1 MKKETKES
9 KKDTTL
15 RDIYKMYNSDKRKFI
30 DTIINSGEQCI
41 LRAGS
46 LTVPVYMEEYTEEYT
61 EEDSPDEKF
70 YFFTVT
76 PEVLEEDIV
85 DLKIFNEFISDMLF
99 SVEDFSVSV
108 NSDNLIE
115 IVLDPKHLKELLT
128 ELLKDAR
135 ERQVLYTNVCVLTLN
150 PFRQFNFNTIEV
162 E

>member
-41 LRAGS
+41 LRVGS
-46 LTVPVYMEEYTEEYT
+46 LTVPVYMEEYTEE
-61 EEDSPDEKF
+61 ESPDEKF

-85 DLKIFNEFISDMLF
+85 DLKIFNKFISYMLF
-99 SVEDFSVSV
+99 SASDFSVSV
-108 NSDNLIE
+108 NSENLIE
-115 IVLDPKHLKELLT
+115 IVLNPKHWKEFLT
-128 ELLKDAR
+128 ELIEDLR
-135 ERQVLYTNVCVLTLN
+135 ERQILYGNVCELTLN

>member
-9 KKDTTL
+9 KKDITL
-15 RDIYKMYNSDKRKFI
+15 HDIYKMYNSDKRKFV

-46 LTVPVYMEEYTEEYT
+46 LTVPVYMEEYTEE
-61 EEDSPDEKF
+61 ESPDEKF

-99 SVEDFSVSV
+99 SVSDFSVSV
-108 NSDNLIE
+108 NSENLIE
-115 IVLDPKHLKELLT
+115 IVLDPKHWKELLT
-128 ELLKDAR
+128 ALIE
-135 ERQVLYTNVCVLTLN
+135 NVRYYMRMFAN
-150 PFRQFNFNTIEV
+150 
-162 E
+162 

>member
-1 MKKETKES
+1 
-9 KKDTTL
+9 
-15 RDIYKMYNSDKRKFI
+15 MYNSDKRKFI

-46 LTVPVYMEEYTEEYT
+46 LTVPVYMEEYTEE
-61 EEDSPDEKF
+61 ESPDEKF

-99 SVEDFSVSV
+99 SASDFSVSV
-108 NSDNLIE
+108 NSENLIE
-115 IVLDPKHLKELLT
+115 IALNPKHWKELLI
-128 ELLKDAR
+128 ELLDDVR
-135 ERQVLYTNVCVLTLN
+135 ERRILYANVCELTLN

>member
-15 RDIYKMYNSDKRKFI
+15 RDISKMYNSDKRKFI

-46 LTVPVYMEEYTEEYT
+46 LTVPVYMEEYTEE
-61 EEDSPDEKF
+61 ESPDEKF

-99 SVEDFSVSV
+99 SASDFSVSV
-108 NSDNLIE
+108 NSENLIE
-115 IVLDPKHLKELLT
+115 IALNPKHWKELLI
-128 ELLKDAR
+128 ELLDDVR
-135 ERQVLYTNVCVLTLN
+135 ERRILYANVCELTLN

>member
-1 MKKETKES
+1 MKKETKKS

-15 RDIYKMYNSDKRKFI
+15 RDIYEMYNSDKSKLI
-30 DTIINSGEQCI
+30 DTIINSGEQCV

-46 LTVPVYMEEYTEEYT
+46 LTVPVYMEEHT

-76 PEVLEEDIV
+76 PEVLEEDIE

-150 PFRQFNFNTIEV
+150 PFRQVNFNTIEV

>member
-1 MKKETKES
+1 MKKETKESKKS

-46 LTVPVYMEEYTEEYT
+46 LTVPVYMEEYTEE
-61 EEDSPDEKF
+61 ESPDEKF

-99 SVEDFSVSV
+99 SVSDFNVSV
-108 NSDNLIE
+108 NSENLIE
-115 IVLDPKHLKELLT
+115 IVLNPKHWKELLT
-128 ELLKDAR
+128 ELIEGVR
-135 ERQVLYTNVCVLTLN
+135 ERQILYANVCELTLN

>member
-1 MKKETKES
+1 MMKKETKKS

-15 RDIYKMYNSDKRKFI
+15 RDIYEMYNSDKRKFI

-41 LRAGS
+41 LRVEN
-46 LTVPVYMEEYTEEYT
+46 LTVPVYMEEYT

-99 SVEDFSVSV
+99 SVSDFSVSV
-108 NSDNLIE
+108 NSENLIE
-115 IVLDPKHLKELLT
+115 IVLDSKHWKELLT
-128 ELLKDAR
+128 ELIEDVR
-135 ERQVLYTNVCVLTLN
+135 ERQILYANVCELTLN

>member
-1 MKKETKES
+1 MKKETKKS

-15 RDIYKMYNSDKRKFI
+15 RDIYEMYNSDKSKLKLI
-30 DTIINSGEQCI
+30 DTIINSGEQCV

-46 LTVPVYMEEYTEEYT
+46 LTVPVYMEEYT

-99 SVEDFSVSV
+99 SVADFSVSV
-108 NSDNLIE
+108 NSDNLVE
-115 IVLDPKHLKELLT
+115 IVLDPKHWKELLT
-128 ELLKDAR
+128 ELLKDVM
-135 ERQVLYTNVCVLTLN
+135 ERQVLYTSVCELTLN

>member
-9 KKDTTL
+9 KKDITL

-46 LTVPVYMEEYTEEYT
+46 LTVPVYMEEYTEE
-61 EEDSPDEKF
+61 ESPDEKF

-99 SVEDFSVSV
+99 SVSDFSVSV
-108 NSDNLIE
+108 NSENLIE
-115 IVLDPKHLKELLT
+115 IVLNPKHWKELLT
-128 ELLKDAR
+128 ELLEDVR
-135 ERQVLYTNVCVLTLN
+135 ERQVLYANVCELTLN
-150 PFRQFNFNTIEV
+150 PFHQFNFNTIEL

>member
-1 MKKETKES
+1 MKKETKKS

-15 RDIYKMYNSDKRKFI
+15 RDIYEMYNSDKRKFI
-30 DTIINSGEQCI
+30 DTIINSGEQCV
-41 LRAGS
+41 LRAGT
-46 LTVPVYMEEYTEEYT
+46 LTVPVYMEEYT

-76 PEVLEEDIV
+76 PEVLEEDIE

-99 SVEDFSVSV
+99 SISDFSVSV
-108 NSDNLIE
+108 NSENLIE
-115 IVLDPKHLKELLT
+115 IVLDPKHWKELLT
-128 ELLKDAR
+128 ELIEDVR
-135 ERQVLYTNVCVLTLN
+135 ERQILYANVCELTLN

>member
-1 MKKETKES
+1 MKKETKKS

-15 RDIYKMYNSDKRKFI
+15 LDIYEMYNSDKRKFI
-30 DTIINSGEQCI
+30 DTIINSGEQCV
-41 LRAGS
+41 LRAGT
-46 LTVPVYMEEYTEEYT
+46 LIVPVYMEEYT

-99 SVEDFSVSV
+99 SVADFSVSV

-115 IVLDPKHLKELLT
+115 IVLDPKHWKELLT
-128 ELLKDAR
+128 ELLKDVM
-135 ERQVLYTNVCVLTLN
+135 ERQVLYANVCELTTDKTS
-150 PFRQFNFNTIEV
+150 PRF
-162 E
+162 

>member
-1 MKKETKES
+1 MKKETKKS

-15 RDIYKMYNSDKRKFI
+15 RDIYETYNSDKSKLI

-46 LTVPVYMEEYTEEYT
+46 LTVPVYMEEYTEE
-61 EEDSPDEKF
+61 ESPDEKF

-99 SVEDFSVSV
+99 SVSDFSVSV
-108 NSDNLIE
+108 NS
-115 IVLDPKHLKELLT
+115 
-128 ELLKDAR
+128 
-135 ERQVLYTNVCVLTLN
+135 
-150 PFRQFNFNTIEV
+150 
-162 E
+162 